1 MSARKCWKC
10 SLLGVIFATGVSSFR
25 EMASAGQAK
34 PTYTLSLLH
43 NRIYV
48 TVAEN
53 SDDRSEP
60 AESYGFHF
68 CNLASEFLLQ
78 SRHVRSTSAFAGGP
92 TLTRADHRVS
102 YRRPIRNRQP
112 QSSARWH
119 CPDMHRSH
127 CGHCGN
133 LRF

>member
-48 TVAEN
+48 TSKTN
-53 SDDRSEP
+53 FEP
-60 AESYGFHF
+60 ATRGSVRRASGLV
-68 CNLASEFLLQ
+68 LADDPEVG
-78 SRHVRSTSAFAGGP
+78 SRIRKNWCPLRDIAGHSLSLVTPSGS
-92 TLTRADHRVS
+92 R
-102 YRRPIRNRQP
+102 
-112 QSSARWH
+112 
-119 CPDMHRSH
+119 
-127 CGHCGN
+127 
-133 LRF
+133 